1 MLFSV
6 PSVPPWRKNNIMKQ
20 LPIGISTFEE
30 IRTKDCYYVDKT
42 PYVKHLVDQGK
53 YYFLS
58 RPRRF
63 GKSLFV
69 DTLKE
74 AFTGNK
80 SLFKEL
86 YLEENWNWDEIHPVI
101 LISFGGGVVQS
112 RGELD
117 ESITDRLME
126 TYNHYGLKMNK
137 KRTSAQFR
145 DLIIQLHKTFNQKV
159 VVLVDEYD
167 KPILDNISDSDK
179 AAEIREGLK
188 NIYSVIKDSDAY
200 LEFAF
205 LTGVSKFAKVSLFSG
220 LNNLE
225 DLSLDSF
232 FSAICGYTQ
241 IELETVF
248 FDKLGGV
255 DLSELKKW
263 YNGYNFLGELVYNP
277 YDILLFLKNKL
288 YKNYWFE
295 TATPSFLLK
304 LIRKKKFFIP
314 TLHKL
319 MATDSLLGNFDIDKI
334 EIETLLFQ
342 TGYLTIKET
351 KYLGHLVQYQL
362 GYPNYEV
369 KSSLNDSLLSYLT
382 DEFSEKENKKALLY
396 EHLYSNDMNSLQALF
411 HSFYASIPNDWYRKN
426 TLSGYEGYYASIF
439 YCYFAALG
447 LDVTPED
454 TTNKGRIDLTL
465 KFEGRVYIF
474 EFKVIELISSQ
485 GKAIDQIKTKKYH
498 EKYIND
504 SDEIYLIGV
513 EFSRETRNI
522 VNFEWER
529 FHHGGTENTEK
540 KQ

>member
-1 MLFSV
+1 
-6 PSVPPWRKNNIMKQ
+6 MKQ

-42 PYVKHLVDQGK
+42 PYIKHLVDQGK

-69 DTLKE
+69 DTLNE
-74 AFTGNK
+74 AFSGNK
-80 SLFKEL
+80 ELFTGL
-86 YLEENWNWDEIHPVI
+86 YLEDNWNWERKHPVI
-101 LISFGGGVVQS
+101 LISFGGGVIKDHNDLEIKFNYILENNSEKYSIHFKYQTIREKFS
-112 RGELD
+112 EL
-117 ESITDRLME
+117 IQRLSE
-126 TYNHYGLKMNK
+126 KYT
-137 KRTSAQFR
+137 
-145 DLIIQLHKTFNQKV
+145 QKV
-159 VVLVDEYD
+159 VILVDEYD
-167 KPILDNISDSDK
+167 KPILDNISDK
-179 AAEIREGLK
+179 VNAAKIRDGLK

-200 LEFAF
+200 VEFAF
-205 LTGVSKFAKVSLFSG
+205 LTGVSKFTKVSLFSG

-225 DLSLDSF
+225 DLSLDPKY
-232 FSAICGYTQ
+232 AGICGYTQ
-241 IELETVF
+241 CELETIFSDVL
-248 FDKLGGV
+248 KGV
-255 DLSELKKW
+255 DLGELKTW
-263 YNGYNFLGELVYNP
+263 YNGYNFLGESVYNP
-277 YDILLFLKNKL
+277 FDILLFLKNKT

-295 TATPSFLLK
+295 TATPGFLVE
-304 LIRKKKFFIP
+304 LIQKKKFFIP
-314 TLHKL
+314 SLEKM
-319 MATDSLLGNFDIDKI
+319 MATDSLLGNFDIDKL

-351 KYLGHLVQYQL
+351 KHLGHLVQYQL
-362 GYPNYEV
+362 GYPNNEV

-396 EHLYSNDMNSLQALF
+396 EHLHSNDMDSLQRLF

-426 TLSGYEGYYASIF
+426 ALSGYEGYYASIF

-474 EFKVIELISSQ
+474 EFKVIELTNSQ